1 MHQEL
6 LLFPIDESKQPEKAA
21 TKYSEARWYCLLD
34 GDLVD
39 YAVLYVLDAFS
50 DGTAVASVPFLGKA
64 LTGADT
70 IEAQQNAWAA
80 IDGRF
85 PGYRLR
91 TSIVPA
97 YSSET
102 RPIRKAVPIGQI
114 AMPVNVGI

>member
-21 TKYSEARWYCLLD
+21 PKYSEARWYCLLD

-114 AMPVNVGI
+114 AMPVNVGM